1 MFGGNEGVYLYLSF
15 TEQQCTISVL
25 FKSTCR
31 GDCHSGAINYIKQ
44 ISGFIGISL
53 LPACR
58 WDIGLSL
65 AANISDTPQAKLRSF
80 FKAPH
85 LMCEHELEHE
95 SRV

>member
-1 MFGGNEGVYLYLSF
+1 MYSYLSF
-15 TEQQCTISVL
+15 TEQQCKISVL

-31 GDCHSGAINYIKQ
+31 GDYHSGAINYIKQ
-44 ISGFIGISL
+44 ISDFIGISL

-58 WDIGLSL
+58 WDIRLSL
-65 AANISDTPQAKLRSF
+65 AANLSDTPQAELRSL

-85 LMCEHELEHE
+85 LMWEHELEHT